1 MKSQFTFTSLLQ
13 VIWRYSRLVGK
24 DHISSV
30 GNTSFSLNSSGELK
44 VTEQLGIF
52 VVVFGGGG
60 PHFILGNE
68 LGYGN
73 FWRNKLEN
81 LFLTELLEENFFFSI
96 LVKPWGQYSFAS
108 SNVHF
113 PIASAIWML
122 TCNIKQMEEE
132 MEKLEST
139 RTWLTCSYFVLMQIE
154 VLWEITARK
163 VCFFLKFL
171 KNEFKDV

>member
-1 MKSQFTFTSLLQ
+1 MKSQFTFTSPLQ
-13 VIWRYSRLVGK
+13 VLWYSRLVEK

-44 VTEQLGIF
+44 VTEQLGF
-52 VVVFGGGG
+52 FCCCFFGEGR
-60 PHFILGNE
+60 PHFILGNA

-73 FWRNKLEN
+73 FWRNKPGK
-81 LFLTELLEENFFFSI
+81 LFLTELLEENFFLSI

-122 TCNIKQMEEE
+122 MCNIKQMEEE
-132 MEKLEST
+132 MERLESII
-139 RTWLTCSYFVLMQIE
+139 TWLTCSYSVLMQI
-154 VLWEITARK
+154 
-163 VCFFLKFL
+163 
-171 KNEFKDV
+171 